1 MLSSCVYEFPELKRI
16 VLVINPLL
24 FCSVLFANL
33 KKARPVL
40 LNGVSRKGERL
51 VPAASLDSVMRA
63 AFPAESA
70 RTKVFLHTPLICS
83 VLLIYDV
90 RILLLTTDCLVS
102 CTKMTILLS

>member
-1 MLSSCVYEFPELKRI
+1 MKMNRLERKY
-16 VLVINPLL
+16 VLVSNAVLSY
-24 FCSVLFANL
+24 SVLFANL

-70 RTKVFLHTPLICS
+70 RTKV
-83 VLLIYDV
+83 
-90 RILLLTTDCLVS
+90 
-102 CTKMTILLS
+102 